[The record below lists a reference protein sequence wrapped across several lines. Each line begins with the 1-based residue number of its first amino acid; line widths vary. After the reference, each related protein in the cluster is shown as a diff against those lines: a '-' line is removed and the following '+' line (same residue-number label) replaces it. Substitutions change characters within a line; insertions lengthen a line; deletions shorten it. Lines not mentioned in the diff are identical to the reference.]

1 MANQAVSEPLGV
13 PDWHFD
19 VKPVDQQNARTVQDH
34 LSSLTGIKV
43 GRAPAIRWAVAY
55 VAGKLSRGEEL

>member
-1 MANQAVSEPLGV
+1 MNPRVSAPLGV

-19 VKPVDQQNARTVQDH
+19 VKPEDQSNAEAVQAH
-34 LSSLTGIKV
+34 LSGLTGIKV
-43 GRAPAIRWAVAY
+43 GRAPAVRWAVAY